1 MWPVKPELVIFDLD
15 GTLVDSRLDLAT
27 AVNRALV
34 DLGRAALPLEHI
46 VAFIGHGMD
55 RLLELALGDSKLL
68 DEARPLFERHYG
80 QALLDHTLPYSGVDV
95 LVRDLCATRT
105 LAVATNKPGPWAR
118 AIVAGLGWS
127 EVIPH
132 VVGGADV
139 ARLKPAPDM
148 VELLLERN
156 GCSRA
161 DAVIVG
167 DMEVDVETASAAGLA
182 CVGVSWGLAGRD
194 RLQTAGARWIVDSA
208 AELQDL
214 LEEISN

>member
-1 MWPVKPELVIFDLD
+1 MKPELVIFDLD
-15 GTLVDSRLDLAT
+15 GTLVDSRQDLAT
-27 AVNRALV
+27 AVNRVLV
-34 DLGRAALPLEHI
+34 DLGRVPLPLEKI
-46 VAFIGHGMD
+46 VTFIGHGVA
-55 RLLELALGDSKLL
+55 RLLECALGNAELL
-68 DEARPLFERHYG
+68 DEAGSLFERHYG

-95 LVRDLCATRT
+95 LVQDLCATRT

-127 EVIPH
+127 EAIPH

-148 VELLLERN
+148 VELLLEN
-156 GCSRA
+156 SGFLRA

-182 CVGVSWGLAGRD
+182 CVGVSWGLAGRE
-194 RLQTAGARWIVDSA
+194 RLQAAGARWIVDSA